1 MAAVR
6 RVVAGALLGA
16 VVALTAGCGG
26 SNVRDHLADRF
37 EHRGSQGDITN
48 YWSPDP
54 VGPTVTR
61 IVDEDEPAARKA
73 DGGNEY
79 LRYNDDIVT
88 VGPAAG
94 GGSNISVEDLDGRY
108 RGGHFVYLGPGFTP
122 GSPAAGN
129 TSGGSGDAK

>member
-1 MAAVR
+1 MR
-6 RVVAGALLGA
+6 RQQCAGPPRRPIRAPRLAGRHHQLLVTGS
-16 VVALTAGCGG
+16 GG
-26 SNVRDHLADRF
+26 HHRD
-37 EHRGSQGDITN
+37 
-48 YWSPDP
+48 
-54 VGPTVTR
+54 R

>member
-1 MAAVR
+1 MR
-6 RVVAGALLGA
+6 RVVAGVLLGA
-16 VVALTAGCGG
+16 GLLLAAGCGG
-26 SNVRDHLADRF
+26 SSSVRDHLADTF
-37 EHRGSQGDITN
+37 ENRGSQGDITN

-54 VGPTVTR
+54 VGTTVTR
-61 IVDEDEPAARKA
+61 IVDEDEPATRKA

-108 RGGHFVYLGPGFTP
+108 RGGHFIYLGPGFTP